1 MQIFLTPWKSMPRPW
16 HELLRGGLQPS
27 HPTGFKSIDL
37 WHCVCWKKALER
49 SGVRSTTFLPMSK
62 PVGVS
67 GGWSVAE
74 TTGGS
79 VTKADSGRG
88 SSPTLSFS
96 SIDGPPGYF
105 ETWSD
110 ERTSRLS
117 KTERLVLAEI
127 LNCLADKEIAQKLGK
142 SLRVVKSH
150 NSSIYR
156 KTGLQGRIQIFRWYG
171 ELLRTRLSK

>member
-1 MQIFLTPWKSMPRPW
+1 MP
-16 HELLRGGLQPS
+16 
-27 HPTGFKSIDL
+27 
-37 WHCVCWKKALER
+37 
-49 SGVRSTTFLPMSK
+49 K

-67 GGWSVAE
+67 AGCAISE
-74 TTGGS
+74 TTGGG

-96 SIDGPPGYF
+96 SKDGPPGYF

-110 ERTSRLS
+110 ERVSNLS
-117 KTERLVLAEI
+117 KTERRVLAEI

-150 NSSIYR
+150 ASSIYR
-156 KTGLQGRIQIFRWYG
+156 KTGLQGRIQIFRWYS
-171 ELLRTRLSK
+171 ELLRTRLSKR